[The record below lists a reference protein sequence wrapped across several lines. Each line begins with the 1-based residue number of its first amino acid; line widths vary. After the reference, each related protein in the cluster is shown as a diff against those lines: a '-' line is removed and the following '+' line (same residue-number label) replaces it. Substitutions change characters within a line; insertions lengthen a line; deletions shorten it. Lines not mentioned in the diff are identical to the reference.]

1 MQSAGQLDC
10 RGTGRPGPRHQGFT
24 GIAGLARTSSGTEL
38 CMTSNEPWRCP
49 ASEVNDGPC
58 PEKPDQLTCPEKPDQ
73 LTQRLRVL
81 KKCFLLR
88 DADAITR
95 MFATLAYP
103 APATSGVGQPLRPG
117 PVRRPRASSAPC
129 AAEASLRRLRIV
141 ACGSRIC
148 SRCSSGDCSPNPGN
162 GQENRLGPQGIQ
174 AGRSD
179 RAKQRSTAGDPK
191 RQRLTAARSP
201 P

>member
-1 MQSAGQLDC
+1 MPCSALARCVARWPASAPRGCLC
-10 RGTGRPGPRHQGFT
+10 RCGPHTPCSLVVLRGGPFPAVVHNEP
-24 GIAGLARTSSGTEL
+24 GLALAPSTRQ
-38 CMTSNEPWRCP
+38 
-49 ASEVNDGPC
+49 A
-58 PEKPDQLTCPEKPDQ
+58 
-73 LTQRLRVL
+73 QRLRVFN
-81 KKCFLLR
+81 KCFRLR
-88 DADAITR
+88 CADATTR
-95 MFATLAYP
+95 MLATLADPSP
-103 APATSGVGQPLRPG
+103 APLGAGQPLRPG

-162 GQENRLGPQGIQ
+162 GQENRLGPRGIQ

-179 RAKQRSTAGDPK
+179 RAKQRSTAGDPN